1 VKYDQ
6 QAAQLFEVFIRA
18 IDEPEAFSKV
28 VKSLLEFC
36 FQRLI
41 ASGRSSPTR
50 STTAVPTNLL
60 RSNPFKFIVL
70 GILRLRKSFVCIKS
84 PRIVRGDFNYYV
96 VPGKTLAW
104 ACSVTGCLCTGGIPS
119 AIGARNL
126 GSTGHECLPWQMIAA
141 FKQFDELTCRLS
153 FVFSN

>member
-18 IDEPEAFSKV
+18 IDEPEAFPKV

-96 VPGKTLAW
+96 VPGKTASLGMFCHRLLVHWWHSVRHRSQKPRIYWTRMLAL
-104 ACSVTGCLCTGGIPS
+104 ADDRG
-119 AIGARNL
+119 
-126 GSTGHECLPWQMIAA
+126 
-141 FKQFDELTCRLS
+141 F
-153 FVFSN
+153 